1 MHIQTASVKEN
12 EGRVNKNTSI
22 YAKNTFTGAYL
33 QFRKMADCNAFT
45 GTQKK
50 NKSSCHFVRME
61 EKVSREREERDKNHA
76 VLVYDK

>member
-1 MHIQTASVKEN
+1 MQKTHSLEPICNS
-12 EGRVNKNTSI
+12 
-22 YAKNTFTGAYL
+22 AKWPTVML
-33 QFRKMADCNAFT
+33 LLEPK
-45 GTQKK
+45 KK